1 MEDDH
6 RSFKDWVTEA
16 QRNATVIPSLSV
28 PDTPVANVEIR
39 LVEPTPVPSRVGS
52 LGGSMATSNLLSV
65 GGRVNS
71 WSTWSEEHP
80 TQPAQIPEEKP
91 VKGKFFLPSSPTKS
105 SSEDDSSR
113 ADDNSASSKFVPTR
127 RKTSLSLA
135 KRRKQRAKRESE
147 SLTKHESSGWEDDI
161 EEKDEDEWSDEP
173 DEPKPK
179 ATIPKGKAKEQDEAQ
194 KKREMFAKQQIFG
207 KGPSPGLLSG
217 IFRTGGSM
225 VDLVGH
231 ETQWPLLIRL
241 PDQSLGRQTRYT
253 PVSHTRQSRFSR
265 TIPRP
270 TIHPPSEQVC
280 RRYASPDWTQRHVT

>member
-1 MEDDH
+1 
-6 RSFKDWVTEA
+6 
-16 QRNATVIPSLSV
+16 
-28 PDTPVANVEIR
+28 
-39 LVEPTPVPSRVGS
+39 
-52 LGGSMATSNLLSV
+52 MATSNLLSV

-80 TQPAQIPEEKP
+80 AQSAQIPEEKP
-91 VKGKFFLPSSPTKS
+91 AKGKFFLPSSPTKS

-113 ADDNSASSKFVPTR
+113 ADDNPPLSKFVPRR

-135 KRRKQRAKRESE
+135 KRRKQRAKRELASE
-147 SLTKHESSGWEDDI
+147 SLTKNESSGWEDDI
-161 EEKDEDEWSDEP
+161 EEKDEDDWSDEP

-179 ATIPKGKAKEQDEAQ
+179 AVKAKGKVKEQDEAQ

-231 ETQWPLLIRL
+231 
-241 PDQSLGRQTRYT
+241 T
-253 PVSHTRQSRFSR
+253 PRDH
-265 TIPRP
+265 
-270 TIHPPSEQVC
+270 C
-280 RRYASPDWTQRHVT
+280 